1 MFTQMNYVG
10 NYFGGA
16 NADLWDE
23 FIEESKHIRE
33 LETNVEDMA
42 LKQLNSAED
51 DYNLPDFH
59 KSGVEFIEIEENP
72 MEEVI
77 LLDIE
82 EKIQILEEEELEE
95 ERAAKAREEERIAQ
109 ARKENATTKALDILN
124 EPAAP
129 LGGVF
134 SPNHLQQLGFEALV
148 AEIRRTVK
156 EELQAELQTG
166 AAEIPKAAASKKKPV
181 SVPVEEDLDEV
192 DDEILEETYES
203 SDEEDAEEDD
213 LGMFMKL
220 FADDDDDIDDELF
233 DLDLDDED
241 DSGSE
246 EDDEEYIPWDESE
259 DEDMEDVDSDENDED
274 DDNIDDELFKDD
286 FALEDFQFA
295 FDEDDEEEAPS
306 YEEADELD
314 ELDLDSLQDISDSE
328 LTIPR
333 SQYQV
338 PVVFE
343 LTLEELMEMT
353 DEY

>member
-1 MFTQMNYVG
+1 
-10 NYFGGA
+10 
-16 NADLWDE
+16 
-23 FIEESKHIRE
+23 
-33 LETNVEDMA
+33 MA
-42 LKQLNSAED
+42 C
-51 DYNLPDFH
+51 
-59 KSGVEFIEIEENP
+59 
-72 MEEVI
+72 
-77 LLDIE
+77 
-82 EKIQILEEEELEE
+82 
-95 ERAAKAREEERIAQ
+95 AREEERIAQ

-166 AAEIPKAAASKKKPV
+166 TVEIPKAAASKKKPV

-241 DSGSE
+241 ESDDE
-246 EDDEEYIPWDESE
+246 EDDESEDTLWDDSE
-259 DEDMEDVDSDENDED
+259 DEDMDDVDSDNNDE
-274 DDNIDDELFKDD
+274 DDELFKDD

-295 FDEDDEEEAPS
+295 FDEDDVEEVPS
-306 YEEADELD
+306 YEESDEFD
-314 ELDLDSLQDISDSE
+314 ELDLDSLDDIAGSDFA
-328 LTIPR
+328 IPR